1 MILDSLQ
8 QTWVALAPGL
18 GDHLWQSTLFAIAAG
33 VLTLNLRK
41 SPARIRYRIWLAA
54 SLKFLVPF
62 ALLVGLGSHFPWRR
76 MVLAR
81 NPIEMKSEVYPA
93 IKEVSQPFTRASSDP
108 LSFAT
113 YPSPIRALS
122 AALAAIWFCGFLVV
136 ISAWYVRWR
145 RLSAAIDQGV
155 PLREGREVEVLR
167 RLERSERKPTRT
179 EMLLSPASLE
189 PGIFGIV
196 RPVLL
201 WPAGISERLQDAH
214 VEAIVAHELWHVRR
228 RDNLAAALHM
238 VVEAVFW
245 FHPLVWWLGARL
257 ADERER
263 ACDEEVLALGSER
276 QVYAE
281 SILKTCEFCVGFPLA
296 CVSRV
301 TGADLKKRIAHIM
314 TQPVARKLDVSKKAL
329 LAVAGLA
336 AVMVPVVLGLLSAA
350 PAQANPQPENPSA
363 SAPVVQ
369 ENENK
374 SARPIVAASKVTS
387 AKKKTCSKSAHK
399 AVSSAKSSSG
409 QESALKA
416 N

>member
-1 MILDSLQ
+1 
-8 QTWVALAPGL
+8 
-18 GDHLWQSTLFAIAAG
+18 
-33 VLTLNLRK
+33 
-41 SPARIRYRIWLAA
+41 
-54 SLKFLVPF
+54 
-62 ALLVGLGSHFPWRR
+62 
-76 MVLAR
+76 
-81 NPIEMKSEVYPA
+81 
-93 IKEVSQPFTRASSDP
+93 
-108 LSFAT
+108 
-113 YPSPIRALS
+113 
-122 AALAAIWFCGFLVV
+122 
-136 ISAWYVRWR
+136 
-145 RLSAAIDQGV
+145 
-155 PLREGREVEVLR
+155 
-167 RLERSERKPTRT
+167 
-179 EMLLSPASLE
+179 MLLSPASLE